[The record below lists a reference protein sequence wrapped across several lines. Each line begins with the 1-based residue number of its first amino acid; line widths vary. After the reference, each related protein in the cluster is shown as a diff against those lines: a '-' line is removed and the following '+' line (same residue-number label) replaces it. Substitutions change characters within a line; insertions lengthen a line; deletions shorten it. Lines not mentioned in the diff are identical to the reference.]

1 MLSKNAFT
9 YSKYIIIVYILH
21 WDITEYPCRLQDMS
35 RFQGVH
41 IKGFYCT
48 CLQFNVNGSCAEGL
62 HFSALVGSSNT
73 RLIMHLLT
81 SDSKDCKTTFN
92 TTEVHDID
100 ITRMWSG

>member
-9 YSKYIIIVYILH
+9 YSN

-48 CLQFNVNGSCAEGL
+48 CLQFNVLHGSCAEGL
-62 HFSALVGSSNT
+62 HFSALVYVVIISTIDIS
-73 RLIMHLLT
+73 RV
-81 SDSKDCKTTFN
+81 DKDCSTKVSSVIYVVITDTR
-92 TTEVHDID
+92 DIA
-100 ITRMWSG
+100 

>member
-9 YSKYIIIVYILH
+9 YSN

-48 CLQFNVNGSCAEGL
+48 CLQFNVLHGSCAEGL
-62 HFSALVGSSNT
+62 HFSALVTLGVSYLYLDHRGIQRADLFKVDRVKAS
-73 RLIMHLLT
+73 
-81 SDSKDCKTTFN
+81 
-92 TTEVHDID
+92 
-100 ITRMWSG
+100 

>member
-9 YSKYIIIVYILH
+9 YSN

-48 CLQFNVNGSCAEGL
+48 CLQFNVLHGSCAEGL
-62 HFSALVGSSNT
+62 HFSALVIIVLTYIQQSLFL
-73 RLIMHLLT
+73 LIACLKLMKQQNMEEL
-81 SDSKDCKTTFN
+81 
-92 TTEVHDID
+92 
-100 ITRMWSG
+100 